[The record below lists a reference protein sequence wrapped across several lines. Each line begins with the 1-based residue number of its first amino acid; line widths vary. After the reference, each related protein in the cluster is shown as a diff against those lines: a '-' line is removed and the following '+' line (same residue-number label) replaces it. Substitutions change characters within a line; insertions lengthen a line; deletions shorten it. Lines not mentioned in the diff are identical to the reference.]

1 MSAAVSTVFAAE
13 NKYAPLAY
21 QPLCSFGQALV
32 DVEVARHPELKILT
46 VHVTPRGVPV
56 DTDKERRLFFSN
68 IGRVGKMDAGPDAQ
82 VYQSNRELVEIEK
95 DPAPA
100 STNFSITATPKYE
113 VLEILRDRA
122 GNRIGL
128 VVMVFP
134 YHENFDLEQYHKI
147 ALQVAKAL
155 SERISSKDGLFD
167 PA

>member
-1 MSAAVSTVFAAE
+1 MSAAASTIFAAE

-21 QPLCSFGQALV
+21 QPLCSFGRALV

-46 VHVTPRGVPV
+46 VHVTPRGV
-56 DTDKERRLFFSN
+56 S
-68 IGRVGKMDAGPDAQ
+68 KMDAGPDAQ

-95 DPAPA
+95 DPSPA
-100 STNFSITATPKYE
+100 STNFSITATPKDE

-134 YHENFDLEQYHKI
+134 YHENFDLKQYHKI
-147 ALQVAKAL
+147 ALQVAQEL